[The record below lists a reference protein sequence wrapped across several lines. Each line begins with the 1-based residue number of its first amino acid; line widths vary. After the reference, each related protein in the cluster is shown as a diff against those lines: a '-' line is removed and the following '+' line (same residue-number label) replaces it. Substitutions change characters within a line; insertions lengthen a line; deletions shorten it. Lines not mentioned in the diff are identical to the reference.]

1 MLTFNE
7 DLHAYYWDGKE
18 VPGTTRILGDY
29 LQVTIGGFRWHINRH
44 TGQAIPS
51 EVMEEAAAKGH
62 DIHLACQFI
71 NQGGLDWDALDPLY
85 QKPAKEYERWLSLY
99 NPKIIGCEVM
109 VYSVRY
115 GFAGTIDIVC
125 IINGVLWIIDI
136 KTGASC
142 SVGPQTAAYLQAY
155 CEQEKYHG
163 LTARGVLWLPKD
175 GGKHKF
181 ERLDKR
187 EDWNLFLARLTEH
200 NYYRR

>member
-7 DLHAYYWDGKE
+7 DLHEYRQDGF
-18 VPGTTRILGDY
+18 VIPSVTAILADY
-29 LQVTIGGFRWHINRH
+29 MKVNIGGYDYHVNRH

-51 EVMEEAAAKGH
+51 SVMEEAAAKGT
-62 DIHLACQFI
+62 DIHKCCQFI

-99 NPKIIGCEVM
+99 SPKIIGCEVM

-115 GFAGTIDIVC
+115 GFAGTIDIVAEFQ
-125 IINGVLWIIDI
+125 GLRWIIDI

-142 SVGPQTAAYLQAY
+142 SVGAQTAAYLQAY

-175 GGKHKF
+175 GKPHKF
-181 ERLDKR
+181 ERLTDKG
-187 EDWNLFLARLTEH
+187 DFDYFKACLAVH
-200 NYYRR
+200 QYHRR